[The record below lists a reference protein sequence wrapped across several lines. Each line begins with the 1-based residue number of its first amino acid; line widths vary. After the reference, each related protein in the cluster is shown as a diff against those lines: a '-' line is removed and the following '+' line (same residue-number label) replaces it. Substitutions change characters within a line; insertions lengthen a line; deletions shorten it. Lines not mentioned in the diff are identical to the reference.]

1 MYFAHEQI
9 RWDQLSTW
17 VMVRGSSGDARDLV
31 ESVRAAVWSVDED
44 VPITGIDELAAVL
57 GRSTRTT
64 RFLTLLLGGFGVL
77 ALGLGAI
84 GVFGVTAYTVGRRIP
99 EFGVRVALGSSR
111 LGVVRTA
118 LLGGVAPVLAGL
130 AAGVLVALW
139 TGPLLESALFGVE
152 PADPFTLGGVTALL
166 GGVALVAM
174 LVPAWRASGVD
185 PREAL
190 VGE

>member
-1 MYFAHEQI
+1 M
-9 RWDQLSTW
+9 
-17 VMVRGSSGDARDLV
+17 
-31 ESVRAAVWSVDED
+31 WSVDED